1 MAEADLPFRVQ
12 PSDAEEISEADSPS
26 ILTETN
32 ARIKANPIADEN
44 PGSIVIGA
52 DTLVFLNGK
61 ALGKPADMEEAL
73 SMVSSLA
80 GKTHEVITGV
90 ALFHKD
96 AGLEHTFHVV
106 SEVAFKPLSLE
117 ELKEYLE
124 LIEPLDKA
132 GAYAAQEHGE
142 KIIDGIKGPKSNV
155 IGLPIESLTQILDSE
170 PWCAHWKRDGHSS
183 D

>member
-61 ALGKPADMEEAL
+61 ALGKPADMDEAL
-73 SMVSSLA
+73 LMVGSLA

-90 ALFHKD
+90 ALCHRD
-96 AGLEHTFHVV
+96 AGLEHTFHVI
-106 SEVAFKPLSLE
+106 SEVTFKPLSSD
-117 ELKEYLE
+117 ELKAYLE

-132 GAYAAQEHGE
+132 GAYAVQAVAALFIE
-142 KIIDGIKGPKSNV
+142 GIKGDYWNV
-155 IGLPIESLTQILDSE
+155 VGLPIPNVYQLFRRAGLDLRR
-170 PWCAHWKRDGHSS
+170 AR
-183 D
+183 